1 MMNRMLLKTLKLNLV
16 IITLLAAE
24 TTAMATIHII
34 RVRDAST
41 QFIPQYDGPIFVGDT
56 MQWLPLDV
64 PMMFHTITSTDI
76 PENAAPF
83 DSPFF
88 APADTFFQY
97 VPTEIGIYNYVCLPH
112 QAQGMI
118 DAFTVEAALSTDWE
132 RENSEIRLFPN
143 PVLDLIYIDDSSSI
157 IEYRIYTIDGHLV
170 ASGKQSSNKI
180 PVDELSRG
188 LYVIELTGDRRRV
201 QKFVKE

>member
-1 MMNRMLLKTLKLNLV
+1 MNRILLNSLKFNLV
-16 IITLLAAE
+16 IIALLAAE
-24 TTAMATIHII
+24 MTATASIHVI

-41 QFIPQYDGPIFVGDT
+41 QFIPQYEGPILVGDT
-56 MQWLPLDV
+56 IQWLPMDV

-112 QAQGMI
+112 QTQGMI
-118 DAFTVEAALSTDWE
+118 DVFTVEAPLSAGWPE
-132 RENSEIRLFPN
+132 ENNGIRLFPN
-143 PVLDLIYIDDSSSI
+143 PAADLIYIDNASSLF
-157 IEYRIYTIDGHLV
+157 EYRIYTVDGQLA

-180 PVDELSRG
+180 PVDELNRG
-188 LYVIELTGDRRRV
+188 LYVIELTGERRRV